1 MTANPKTWISEGGSG
16 TTFFQVLEE
25 KSCQPST
32 YSVFREVSFTNEGRI
47 KMFSDEENWVCCQ
60 QSYPKRIAKGISLM
74 KKEVIKGVV
83 LEEQEGRKNNP

>member
-1 MTANPKTWISEGGSG
+1 MTANLKTWISGGSG

-25 KSCQPST
+25 KNCQHTT
-32 YSVFREVSFTNEGRI
+32 YSVFREVSFTNKGKM

-60 QSYPKRIAKGISLM
+60 QSYPERIAKGISLV

>member
-47 KMFSDEENWVCCQ
+47 KMFSDEEN
-60 QSYPKRIAKGISLM
+60 
-74 KKEVIKGVV
+74 
-83 LEEQEGRKNNP
+83 